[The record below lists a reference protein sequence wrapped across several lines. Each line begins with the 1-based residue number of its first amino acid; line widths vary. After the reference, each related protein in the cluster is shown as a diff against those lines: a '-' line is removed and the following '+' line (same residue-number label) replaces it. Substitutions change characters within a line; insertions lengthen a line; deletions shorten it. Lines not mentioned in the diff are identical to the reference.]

1 MLLNEDFLDN
11 LDDRDIVSDEVEVDT
26 LPQKTAPDDYDL
38 IFQVNCKRDRLIYT
52 DQCLKHLFKTF
63 APITAYSKF
72 MYVTDPYSH
81 KKETYRIE
89 DALNTS
95 EDYIYIRIGVET
107 NFRTLNQILT
117 FVSIID
123 DIEIGQTFAG
133 IEFII
138 NTQKYGR
145 RLWITNTQYLR
156 CYRKTGK
163 IDVCLDQRKSAH
175 DELVEHLSQFISLL
189 IPERLQLREFNKL
202 VDFMGLTLQKRI
214 MNQVCDKAFRA
225 PRTYNFTLPK
235 EFKKKI
241 AAETLDLGTLVG
253 NKNIEMIYCQDGQVK
268 DLEQKT
274 SNSEEFRAMA
284 EQLGTVSCKDFQ
296 LRGNYWNND
305 VYLIIW
311 VGTFL
316 YDRKERATS
325 WDFSKMPLSAAIAFK
340 FDGIMKYA
348 NYEPFVN
355 CLRNDIGID
364 ITEKEILDILK
375 SNEVEYRDNG

>member
-1 MLLNEDFLDN
+1 M
-11 LDDRDIVSDEVEVDT
+11 
-26 LPQKTAPDDYDL
+26 
-38 IFQVNCKRDRLIYT
+38 
-52 DQCLKHLFKTF
+52 
-63 APITAYSKF
+63 
-72 MYVTDPYSH
+72 
-81 KKETYRIE
+81 
-89 DALNTS
+89 
-95 EDYIYIRIGVET
+95 
-107 NFRTLNQILT
+107 
-117 FVSIID
+117 
-123 DIEIGQTFAG
+123 GQTFAG

-214 MNQVCDKAFRA
+214 MNQVCEKAFHA

-284 EQLGTVSCKDFQ
+284 E
-296 LRGNYWNND
+296 
-305 VYLIIW
+305 
-311 VGTFL
+311 
-316 YDRKERATS
+316 
-325 WDFSKMPLSAAIAFK
+325 
-340 FDGIMKYA
+340 
-348 NYEPFVN
+348 
-355 CLRNDIGID
+355 
-364 ITEKEILDILK
+364 
-375 SNEVEYRDNG
+375 